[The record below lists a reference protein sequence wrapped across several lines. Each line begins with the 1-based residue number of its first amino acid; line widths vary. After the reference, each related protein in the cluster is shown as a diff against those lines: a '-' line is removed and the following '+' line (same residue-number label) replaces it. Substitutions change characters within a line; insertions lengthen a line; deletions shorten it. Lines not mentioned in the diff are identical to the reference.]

1 MKRPVR
7 NITAI
12 VLGDAGT
19 RLFGFLV
26 TVYLARVLG
35 PEPFGLIGIGLALL
49 GQLSFL
55 TVPGMN
61 VLEVRNVAA
70 AGEIDPVRLGGVLLV
85 RALLATIVCAV
96 TWFVLTLWSVASA
109 GGTVSLL
116 FVVALLPM
124 SLFLDWFFQGKEEM
138 WPVSVSRVLHYGLYA
153 AGVLVWVRTPSD
165 LVFAP
170 VAYLIGSWAAAIFLQ
185 ILFRLRFG
193 PLNFRVQPAYL
204 VRILKENMPVGAAML
219 LGQSTVNLPPLVL
232 GAITGAAAVGTLT
245 AALKLALVFLAFDR
259 LLNTL
264 LLPSITRYLSGQGG
278 EPALFVR
285 VVLKIVLVTV
295 LPLVIAGIILSPH
308 LVGIVY
314 GPGYADSVRQLQILM
329 GYVGLTIL
337 NSVFVSLLVGS
348 GKTKEY
354 LAVSTIGA
362 VFLLILLGI
371 LVPPLGAVGAA
382 LSVCLSELVLTILT
396 ARAASTIGVLP
407 GVPQLWKPVCAGLIM
422 VTVAALLLGVGSIV
436 AVAGSLSVY
445 LITLVLARAFEPGEI
460 AFVRERL
467 L

>member
-7 NITAI
+7 NIAAF

-35 PEPFGLIGIGLALL
+35 PEPFGIIGIGLALL

-55 TVPGMN
+55 SAPGMN

-70 AGEIDPVRLGGVLLV
+70 AGGVDPVRIGAVV
-85 RALLATIVCAV
+85 FIRALLATIVCAG
-96 TWFVLTLWSVASA
+96 TWLVFTLWPGASA
-109 GGTVSLL
+109 GGTITLL

-138 WPVSVSRVLHYGLYA
+138 WPVSVSRILHYGLYA
-153 AGVLVWVRTPSD
+153 AGVLLWVRTPSD

-170 VAYLIGSWAAAIFLQ
+170 LAYLAGSWSAAIFLQ
-185 ILFRLRFG
+185 VVFRLRFG
-193 PLNFRVQPAYL
+193 PLSFGFRPAYL
-204 VRILKENMPVGAAML
+204 VRILKENVPVGAAML
-219 LGQSTVNLPPLVL
+219 LGQSTVNLPPLLL

-259 LLNTL
+259 LLNSL
-264 LLPSITRYLSGQGG
+264 LLPSITRYLSGHGG
-278 EPALFVR
+278 EPELFVR
-285 VVLKIVLVTV
+285 VVLKIVLVSV
-295 LPLVIAGIILSPH
+295 LPLVIAGIFLSPH
-308 LVGIVY
+308 LVAIVY
-314 GPGYADSVRQLQILM
+314 GPGYGDSVRQLQVLM

-348 GKTKEY
+348 GRTKEY
-354 LAVSTIGA
+354 LAVSTVGA
-362 VFLLILLGI
+362 LILLILLAI
-371 LVPPLGAVGAA
+371 LIPLLEGVGAA
-382 LSVCLSELVLTILT
+382 LSVCLSELVLTLLT
-396 ARAASTIGVLP
+396 ARVASTLGVLP
-407 GVPQLWKPVCAGLIM
+407 GASQLWKPVSAGLIM
-422 VTVAALLLGVGSIV
+422 MSVAGLLFSAGSIV

-445 LITLVLARAFEPGEI
+445 LMTLVLLRVFEPGEL
-460 AFVRERL
+460 AFVREKVL
-467 L
+467 